1 MSKVMTKDR
10 PNVRPAGRYTITEVS
25 ELLGISRQHVTR
37 LAKTGAIR
45 YGIRKSNGR
54 KFITGLELL
63 RVWQDHF

>member
-1 MSKVMTKDR
+1 MTNLT
-10 PNVRPAGRYTITEVS
+10 PNITATARYTVS
-25 ELLGISRQHVTR
+25 EAASILGISRQHVTR